1 VITDSRAKAL
11 KAGNDVL
18 HWQRVE
24 PARRPAPDGDVDR
37 DTAGYSAAQ
46 HRLLPEG

>member
-11 KAGNDVL
+11 KAGHDVL

-24 PARRPAPDGDVDR
+24 PDGDVDR